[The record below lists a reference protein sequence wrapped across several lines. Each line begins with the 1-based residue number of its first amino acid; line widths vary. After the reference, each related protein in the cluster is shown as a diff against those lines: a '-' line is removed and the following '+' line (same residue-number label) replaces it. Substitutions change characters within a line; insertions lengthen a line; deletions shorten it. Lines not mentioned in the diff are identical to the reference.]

1 MKSLLSEDSS
11 DSEVAMNQAGQ
22 TTEEKLDAELVEIQF
37 ENRNREPVHVLTY
50 GEQYTVR
57 CSFKCNADIPR
68 LAVTFRLQKP
78 NGQIVYGTSSMF
90 RGTKI
95 CGKRGEIISVGFSF
109 DCRLSSACSGSFLI
123 GGGVA
128 EVLSDSS
135 FRIIHLL
142 RDQEFEVVSHA
153 NFAGDVDMGSV

>member
-1 MKSLLSEDSS
+1 
-11 DSEVAMNQAGQ
+11 
-22 TTEEKLDAELVEIQF
+22 
-37 ENRNREPVHVLTY
+37 
-50 GEQYTVR
+50 
-57 CSFKCNADIPR
+57 
-68 LAVTFRLQKP
+68 
-78 NGQIVYGTSSMF
+78 MF

-109 DCRLSSACSGSFLI
+109 DCRLSSGSFLI

-153 NFAGDVDMGSV
+153 NFAGDVDMGSVVTFVESCPARAT